1 MKSVLSGKN
10 AFITGASGGLGK
22 EIAESLASL
31 GANLFL
37 VAGSSTS
44 DVENLSSSL
53 SKKYSNQKFFSC
65 AFDLTNISQIDFLTK
80 KAEESMGSIDILVNC
95 AGIFPVGSLEES
107 DIELIEKC
115 FQVNVIAP
123 FVLSRNFSSKMK
135 EKGWGRIVNIGSSSA
150 YAGFPNTSVYCSS
163 KHALLGLSRSLF
175 QELKNFGIRCICISP
190 GSIKTEMG
198 KSVVGQ
204 DYDTFIDPKEL
215 AKCVAEITSLDG
227 NMILEEIRVNRM
239 FVQ

>member
-65 AFDLTNISQIDFLTK
+65 SFDLSNISQIDFLTK

-95 AGIFPVGSLEES
+95 AGIFPVGSLEET

-123 FVLSRNFSSKMK
+123 FVLMNHIK
-135 EKGWGRIVNIGSSSA
+135 EGYN
-150 YAGFPNTSVYCSS
+150 VY
-163 KHALLGLSRSLF
+163 
-175 QELKNFGIRCICISP
+175 
-190 GSIKTEMG
+190 T
-198 KSVVGQ
+198 
-204 DYDTFIDPKEL
+204 
-215 AKCVAEITSLDG
+215 
-227 NMILEEIRVNRM
+227 
-239 FVQ
+239 

>member
-65 AFDLTNISQIDFLTK
+65 AFDLSNISQIDFLTK
-80 KAEESMGSIDILVNC
+80 KAEESMGSIDILVN
-95 AGIFPVGSLEES
+95 
-107 DIELIEKC
+107 
-115 FQVNVIAP
+115 
-123 FVLSRNFSSKMK
+123 
-135 EKGWGRIVNIGSSSA
+135 
-150 YAGFPNTSVYCSS
+150 
-163 KHALLGLSRSLF
+163 
-175 QELKNFGIRCICISP
+175 
-190 GSIKTEMG
+190 
-198 KSVVGQ
+198 
-204 DYDTFIDPKEL
+204 
-215 AKCVAEITSLDG
+215 
-227 NMILEEIRVNRM
+227 
-239 FVQ
+239 